1 MTRVVKLGGRA
12 QNAAELPRAIHAAWK
27 RSAGNLCVVHGGGD
41 EITALQVALGKKPT
55 FVNGRRVTT
64 DDDIQL
70 LRMVLSGVINKRLVS
85 AFCQD
90 GMTAVGL
97 SGEDGKLLSAR
108 RPKKGETMFELG
120 AVGIPAAVNAGLLQG
135 LMSDGYL
142 PVVSPVGS
150 DAATSGTGALTVNG
164 DAAAASIAAAL
175 GAEELLFVAD
185 VEGVLSGDDVIDT
198 VDMEE
203 IGDLVEKGIVRG
215 GMTAKLDAART
226 ALAGGVARVRISD
239 LEGIM
244 NEQRGTTVT
253 ATIKETK

>member
-12 QNAAELPRAIHAAWK
+12 QNAAELPRAIHDAWK
-27 RSAGNLCVVHGGGD
+27 KSSGNLCVVHGGGD

-55 FVNGRRVTT
+55 FVSGRRVTT

-85 AFCQD
+85 AFCRE
-90 GMTAVGL
+90 GMMAVGL
-97 SGEDGKLLSAR
+97 SGEDGKLVSAR
-108 RPKKGETMFELG
+108 RPKKGEKMFELG
-120 AVGIPAAVNAGLLQG
+120 AVGIPETINAGLLQG

-142 PVVSPVGS
+142 PVISPLGS
-150 DAATSGTGALTVNG
+150 DGAKSGNGALNVNG
-164 DAAAASIAAAL
+164 DDAAASIAAAL
-175 GAEELLFVAD
+175 GADELLFVAD

-198 VDMEE
+198 VALEE
-203 IGDLVEKGIVRG
+203 IEELVEKGIVRG

-239 LEGIM
+239 LEGIA